1 MLLNIMVKSSTPSQ
15 LSEFKAGVIA
25 AGIRWVSTVLGID
38 DPWIWG
44 VYLLCILSTLLCI
57 AYGLINWNKGAEL
70 EAEEAAEEL
79 AWEAKEEKKLEA

>member
-1 MLLNIMVKSSTPSQ
+1 M
-15 LSEFKAGVIA
+15 
-25 AGIRWVSTVLGID
+25 LGID

-79 AWEAKEEKKLEA
+79 AWQIKEEKELEA